1 MKLIMQIFFLRVV
14 ELGIIKIKQVKVVA
28 KHVHLASTKTVC
40 FPQVAK
46 IAQKENMRIVL
57 VLQLVQDAI
66 RLNIRIKQVNRSVKH
81 LIVVRYQQVV
91 NIIILAK
98 VFGVNAMVKLLLE
111 IVVVRVMDRIQIIAD
126 LVIILENVWDHNWV
140 IQLTRGDILWQVIN
154 RVLHTVP
161 LPIPTVQDFFKLL
174 AGVIVTT
181 MDVIIMEVRIR
192 LK

>member
-1 MKLIMQIFFLRVV
+1 MVHSLQTPTIHNVLIVEVAITMTKKENIMKLIMQIFFVRVV

-91 NIIILAK
+91 NILA
-98 VFGVNAMVKLLLE
+98 
-111 IVVVRVMDRIQIIAD
+111 I
-126 LVIILENVWDHNWV
+126 
-140 IQLTRGDILWQVIN
+140 
-154 RVLHTVP
+154 
-161 LPIPTVQDFFKLL
+161 
-174 AGVIVTT
+174 
-181 MDVIIMEVRIR
+181 
-192 LK
+192 